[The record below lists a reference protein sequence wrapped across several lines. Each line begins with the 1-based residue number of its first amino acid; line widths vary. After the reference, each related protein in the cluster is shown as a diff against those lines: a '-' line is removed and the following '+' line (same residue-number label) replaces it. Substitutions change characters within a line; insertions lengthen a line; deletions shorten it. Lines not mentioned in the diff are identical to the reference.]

1 MEIIAFDNELKE
13 KYPLNIDVD
22 FEVGDAS
29 ASNDFEIRTSELGE
43 YGIYI
48 PGTEFGGIIEF
59 EENPTNDVVN
69 TLKGFSWRGLLTRW
83 FIEPDKGNDYK
94 VVSGEANNI
103 LRELLSGV
111 LGGFFYVPEI
121 DSGLLIESYQFE
133 LHVSVLKGLMDMLA
147 SYGYKL
153 KIYARRT
160 APGEPITVF
169 CECAPAH
176 KIEGT
181 YDEDTG
187 MSLTFTDNRMGINHL
202 ICWGKGEL
210 KDRQR
215 IDLYLDKNGKVSET
229 QYFKGF
235 EERQAVYENSSAES
249 LKDLK
254 KGGINRLKELGNGKK
269 LQIDE
274 VSGIDLEIGDIVVGR
289 RNEMNLIIEKPII
302 SKILRIFGG
311 TESIEY
317 KVKGEG

>member
-1 MEIIAFDNELKE
+1 MEVIALNDKLEEL
-13 KYPLNIDVD
+13 YPLEIDVD
-22 FEVGDAS
+22 FEVGDSS
-29 ASNDFEIRTSELGE
+29 ASNDFEIQTSQTGF
-43 YGIYI
+43 YGIYV
-48 PGTEFGGIIEF
+48 PGTEFGGIIEY
-59 EENPTNDVVN
+59 EENPTKDAVN
-69 TLKGFSWRGLLTRW
+69 ILRGFSWRGLLTKW
-83 FIEPDKGNDYK
+83 FIEPEKGNDYRI
-94 VVSGEANNI
+94 VSGEANNI

-121 DSGLLIESYQFE
+121 DSGLEINNYKFE
-133 LHVSVLKGLMDMLA
+133 LHVSVLKGIMYML
-147 SYGYKL
+147 SSFGYIL
-153 KIYARRT
+153 KICARRT
-160 APGEPITVF
+160 KPGAPVVVS

-187 MSLTFTDNRMGINHL
+187 LNLTFTDNRMGINHL

-215 IDLYLDKNGKVSET
+215 IDLYMDANGNVSET
-229 QYFKGF
+229 RYFTGF

-249 LKDLK
+249 LEELK
-254 KGGINRLKELGNGKK
+254 KGGINRLKELANGKK

-274 VSGIDLEIGDIVVGR
+274 VSGVNLEIGDIAVGR
-289 RNEMNLIIEKPII
+289 KNDMNLIIEKPII
-302 SKILRIFGG
+302 SKILRISGG